1 MSRWLTSELEGCRV
15 LLRTYDGDREG
26 IVVNVSSETSRITL
40 NKVIDVDTDTSINGL
55 MHFYGQNIK
64 SCVVLDSSARKKSLP
79 EREEEGPRLLRVRPV
94 PAHLE
99 RLNASIHSREF
110 ICHLFDG
117 DDSEI
122 ITKGRVQM
130 MGSPEHL
137 PKLGHPMATEFEVV
151 DQADVAL
158 DNALSAI
165 NREASIAVCFEGS
178 PVGRNGCLSVLAV
191 VAGTKVFIFDVLT
204 LKDALFD
211 KGLRQVLESKTIEKV
226 IHGCRHLSDCLHHKF
241 RVQLDNVFDT
251 QVADLFIHYNRLGND
266 RSGCRLPSFVRGVQ
280 QCLKHFLHL
289 SHDQLKY
296 TRSRQNQPEGELTVW
311 HQRPLSLR
319 QLDALVK
326 DVAFLPEL
334 RRVCQEE
341 FASGFWRGVRYNL
354 CLNRD
359 LDAQELEYAPPEHIV
374 PPGLKDVFN
383 RNANFLNGRSNS
395 RGYREEEG
403 GGEFYGYHDNGRG
416 GSRGSFWQRPKR
428 GFSHYTNGGQHNGYG
443 QETNGHGCDWNSGL
457 FHRVNRRFPLE
468 RDNEERAAGTEDSIL
483 HLGLR
488 NGLAGLSLKN
498 DQASSKAPLE
508 TSGVPEPLKTPEV
521 NSIQRPSSNNS
532 ARGGQ
537 VTSTTHPR
545 FESAKVSKSAE
556 ACWPAKVSGSAGA
569 IVAKTDHVVQNAER
583 APSANS
589 DWGTREI
596 SSTTHLRFR
605 PADLNVAK
613 MAE

>member
-1 MSRWLTSELEGCRV
+1 M
-15 LLRTYDGDREG
+15 
-26 IVVNVSSETSRITL
+26 
-40 NKVIDVDTDTSINGL
+40 
-55 MHFYGQNIK
+55 
-64 SCVVLDSSARKKSLP
+64 
-79 EREEEGPRLLRVRPV
+79 
-94 PAHLE
+94 
-99 RLNASIHSREF
+99 
-110 ICHLFDG
+110 
-117 DDSEI
+117 
-122 ITKGRVQM
+122 
-130 MGSPEHL
+130 
-137 PKLGHPMATEFEVV
+137 
-151 DQADVAL
+151 
-158 DNALSAI
+158 
-165 NREASIAVCFEGS
+165 
-178 PVGRNGCLSVLAV
+178 
-191 VAGTKVFIFDVLT
+191 
-204 LKDALFD
+204 
-211 KGLRQVLESKTIEKV
+211 
-226 IHGCRHLSDCLHHKF
+226 
-241 RVQLDNVFDT
+241 
-251 QVADLFIHYNRLGND
+251 
-266 RSGCRLPSFVRGVQ
+266 
-280 QCLKHFLHL
+280 
-289 SHDQLKY
+289 
-296 TRSRQNQPEGELTVW
+296 W

-403 GGEFYGYHDNGRG
+403 GVEFYGYHDNGRG

-428 GFSHYTNGGQHNGYG
+428 GFSRYTNGGQHNGYG

-457 FHRVNRRFPLE
+457 FHRVNRRFPPE
-468 RDNEERAAGTEDSIL
+468 QDSEERAAGTEDSIL

-508 TSGVPEPLKTPEV
+508 ASGVPEPLTTPEV
-521 NSIQRPSSNNS
+521 NSIQRPSSNSS

-537 VTSTTHPR
+537 VTSTTHPH
-545 FESAKVSKSAE
+545 FESAEVSRSAKVSESAE
-556 ACWPAKVSGSAGA
+556 ACWSAKVRGSAEA
-569 IVAKTDHVVQNAER
+569 IVAKTDHVVRNTER

-589 DWGTREI
+589 DWGMREI